1 MSNST
6 AAKRYAIALFELAQQ
21 KNELRSVEEDLR
33 ELKIVWN
40 ANKELNTL
48 FTSPKLSLD
57 KKKELIRQIFTT
69 ANPIVINTLLV
80 LIDKKRLGEVGNI
93 INEFMTLSNEAQGV
107 ADAKVYSTRALTE
120 EERTNISIAF
130 AKNVGKQS
138 LRIENIVDPSIIG
151 GIRVQIG
158 NRIYDSSLSTKLDR
172 LKRNLIG

>member
-21 KNELRSVEEDLR
+21 KNELQSVENDLR
-33 ELKIVWN
+33 ELKVVWN
-40 ANKELNTL
+40 GNKDLKTL

-57 KKKELIRQIFTT
+57 KKKELIREVFNN

-80 LIDKKRLGEVGNI
+80 LIDKKRLGEVSDI
-93 INEFMTLSNEAQGV
+93 ITEFMALSYDAQGV
-107 ADAKVYSTRALTE
+107 AEAKVYTTRELTE
-120 EERTNISIAF
+120 EERANVSTVF

-138 LRIENIVDPSIIG
+138 LRIQNIVDPSIIG
-151 GIRVQIG
+151 GMRVQIG

>member
-40 ANKELNTL
+40 TNKELNTL

-158 NRIYDSSLSTKLDR
+158 NRIYDSSLITKLDR

>member
-21 KNELRSVEEDLR
+21 KNELQSVENDLR
-33 ELKIVWN
+33 ELKVVWN
-40 ANKELNTL
+40 GNKDLKTL

-57 KKKELIRQIFTT
+57 KKKELIREIFSN

-80 LIDKKRLGEVGNI
+80 LIDKKRLGEVSNI
-93 INEFMTLSNEAQGV
+93 ISEFMALSNEAQGI
-107 ADAKVYSTRALTE
+107 AEAKVYTTRELTE
-120 EERTNISIAF
+120 EERASVSSVF

-138 LRIENIVDPSIIG
+138 LRIQNIVDPSIIG

-158 NRIYDSSLSTKLDR
+158 NRIYDSTLSTKLDR

>member
-33 ELKIVWN
+33 ELKAVWN
-40 ANKELNTL
+40 GNKELKSL

-57 KKKELIRQIFTT
+57 KKKELIRQIFAN

-80 LIDKKRLGEVGNI
+80 LIDKKRLGEVALI

-107 ADAKVYSTRALTE
+107 ADAKVYSTRELTE
-120 EERTNISIAF
+120 EERASISSVF
-130 AKNVGKQS
+130 AKNVGKHS
-138 LRIENIVDPSIIG
+138 LRIENIVDPSLLG
-151 GIRVQIG
+151 GVRVQIG
-158 NRIYDSSLSTKLDR
+158 NRIYDSTLSTKLER

>member
-1 MSNST
+1 LSNPT

-33 ELKIVWN
+33 ELKLVWN
-40 ANKELNTL
+40 SNKELKDL

-57 KKKELIRQIFTT
+57 KKKELIRQIFAN
-69 ANPIVINTLLV
+69 ANPIVIHTLLV
-80 LIDKKRLGEVGNI
+80 LIDKKRLGEVALI

-107 ADAKVYSTRALTE
+107 AEAKVYSTRELTE
-120 EERTNISIAF
+120 VERNNVSTVF
-130 AKNVGKQS
+130 AKNVGKQT

-151 GIRVQIG
+151 GLRVQIG

>member
-1 MSNST
+1 VSNLT

-40 ANKELNTL
+40 SNKELKNL

-57 KKKELIRQIFTT
+57 KKKELIRQIFTN

-107 ADAKVYSTRALTE
+107 AEAKVYSTRDLTE
-120 EERTNISIAF
+120 EERANISTVF

-151 GIRVQIG
+151 GMRVQIG
-158 NRIYDSSLSTKLDR
+158 NRIYDNSLSTKLDR